1 MEDNTQQ
8 QVAISIVNVSKRFRK
23 EQKKQ
28 NSIREKILYFFRKNE
43 AKYLQA
49 LSDINV
55 DIYKGEF
62 FGIIGKNGSGKS
74 TLLKIILGTFKSDEQ
89 GKVISKG
96 KIIRLALGLGFDP
109 NLSVR
114 DNIYVNGSI
123 LGLSFREI
131 GNKFDEIVLFAELV
145 NFVDTPIKFLSSGMR
160 SKLAFSISMFVN
172 ADILLID
179 EFFGG
184 VGDISF
190 KKKSEEVFKNRI
202 LHGRTIVFISHNLNL
217 IRKYC
222 DRAMILNGGQVI
234 KIGEA
239 KEIADLY
246 EKEFNIIPKRG

>member
-1 MEDNTQQ
+1 MEKEYLK
-8 QVAISIVNVSKRFRK
+8 VAISISCVSKRFRK

-28 NSIREKILYFFRKNE
+28 NTIREKVLYFFKKNE
-43 AKYLQA
+43 ATYLQA
-49 LSDINV
+49 LNNVSV

-74 TLLKIILGTFKSDEQ
+74 TLLKIILGTFKSDGE
-89 GKVISKG
+89 GSVVSEG

-123 LGLSFREI
+123 LGLSFKEI
-131 GNKFDEIVLFAELV
+131 GNKFEEIVEFAELP

-190 KKKSEEVFKNRI
+190 KNKSEEIFKNRI

-222 DRAMILNGGQVI
+222 DRAMVLNAGKVV
-234 KIGEA
+234 KIGDA
-239 KEIADLY
+239 KEMADFY
-246 EKEFNIIPKRG
+246 EKEFNGLKNRN